1 MKKPTLCVI
10 FGGKSSE
17 YEVSLRSAYAVLC
30 HLDKEKYDVVR
41 LGITKGGEWYIYE
54 GENEGIL
61 RDSWQGNSALPVA
74 LDLTCGNLI
83 VLGKDVY
90 ALEID
95 LFLPVLHGGCGEDGR
110 LQGLLD
116 MAGAKYVGCGAYAS
130 HLCMDKHLTKLVA
143 RELGVPVAK
152 GGMINAKCKMLN
164 AELTTLP
171 SPKGDTSPCTGE
183 AVGENAK
190 CTMQNAELTTLP
202 SPKGDTSP
210 YTGEAVGVNAQC
222 KMQNAK
228 LEFGYPVFIKPTTGG
243 SSIGAYRVENE
254 GEMGVCLEKALEYG
268 DVLVEELIVGDEV
281 EVGVVEVG
289 GEVVVSPVGMIRH
302 GGRFYDYKTKYESG
316 DNEYLIPA
324 PIDPLVAEEIQGYAR
339 HLFCGL
345 GCRGFGRFDFFVKEN
360 GRVVFNEVNTL
371 PGFTDASMFPKL
383 FMSMGY
389 SFEELIDT
397 LVAGGLS

>member
-152 GGMINAKCKMLN
+152 GGMINAKCKM
-164 AELTTLP
+164 
-171 SPKGDTSPCTGE
+171 
-183 AVGENAK
+183 
-190 CTMQNAELTTLP
+190 
-202 SPKGDTSP
+202 
-210 YTGEAVGVNAQC
+210 
-222 KMQNAK
+222 QNAK

-289 GEVVVSPVGMIRH
+289 GDVVVSPVGMIRH